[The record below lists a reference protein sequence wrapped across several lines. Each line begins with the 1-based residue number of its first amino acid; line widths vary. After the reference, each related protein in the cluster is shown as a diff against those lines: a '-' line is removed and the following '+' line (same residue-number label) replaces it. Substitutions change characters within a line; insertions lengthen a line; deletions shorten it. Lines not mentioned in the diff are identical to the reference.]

1 MRATAEGPPIINEAL
16 ALGVQQGARAI
27 APLRQLGAARAPQG
41 SGRHRCLATGQIG
54 NHAGQLELATLR
66 SQSATAAHRPQL
78 ERAIHTPH
86 LVERGVGLFV
96 TISFHDSV
104 QDYPTDGGKQEMADT
119 YRGAT
124 ALVTGGAS
132 GIGAA
137 LVRGLAA
144 RGAFVAIADRQV
156 EVARAM
162 AETLR
167 RAGAGA
173 SAHELDVRDQ
183 AAASALVREL
193 WESRDGIDYVFAN
206 AGTGVGGEAL
216 EYTDDDWRYIV
227 DVNLMGVIHLFHA
240 AYPRMAARRSGHLIA
255 TASMAG
261 LLPAPLS
268 TVYGATKHGVVGL
281 CRSLRIEAAE
291 HGVRVTVLCP
301 GVIRTA
307 ILVNAGMYGRVTRT
321 VTADAQTG
329 EFEKLRPMDPDRFAS
344 VVLARLPA
352 DPRIVIAPAWWR
364 ILWWLDRLSPR
375 LGDAVMRRPY
385 RVWRE
390 QWSAG
395 EVAPKRD

>member
-1 MRATAEGPPIINEAL
+1 
-16 ALGVQQGARAI
+16 
-27 APLRQLGAARAPQG
+27 
-41 SGRHRCLATGQIG
+41 
-54 NHAGQLELATLR
+54 
-66 SQSATAAHRPQL
+66 
-78 ERAIHTPH
+78 
-86 LVERGVGLFV
+86 
-96 TISFHDSV
+96 
-104 QDYPTDGGKQEMADT
+104 
-119 YRGAT
+119 
-124 ALVTGGAS
+124 
-132 GIGAA
+132 
-137 LVRGLAA
+137 
-144 RGAFVAIADRQV
+144 
-156 EVARAM
+156 
-162 AETLR
+162 
-167 RAGAGA
+167 
-173 SAHELDVRDQ
+173 VRDQ
-183 AAASALVREL
+183 AAASALVSEL

-291 HGVRVTVLCP
+291 HGVRVTALCP

-364 ILWWLDRLSPR
+364 SLWWLDRLSPR
-375 LGDAVMRRPY
+375 LGDAVMRRSY

-395 EVAPKRD
+395 EVAPNRD